1 MKTPTEQQVSG
12 NWKQFKGKV
21 QEAWG
26 VLTDDEMDE
35 FEGQRDQLEGQLE
48 EKTGETREAIRQ
60 RIDKFAR
67 DVKYS
72 F

>member
-12 NWKQFKGKV
+12 SWKQFKGKV

-26 VLTDDEMDE
+26 VLTEDEIDE
-35 FEGQRDQLEGQLE
+35 VEGQRDQLEGRLE
-48 EKTGETREAIRQ
+48 EKTGETREAIRR
-60 RIDKFAR
+60 RIDQLAQ

>member
-1 MKTPTEQQVSG
+1 MKTPTEQQVAGS
-12 NWKQFKGKV
+12 WKQFKGKV

-26 VLTDDEMDE
+26 VLTEDEMNE
-35 FEGQRDQLEGQLE
+35 VEGQRDQLEGRLE
-48 EKTGETREAIRQ
+48 EKTGETRESIRR
-60 RIDKFAR
+60 RIDELAR